1 MPQDASTAGLTADVD
16 LNFVGR
22 LTISHK
28 LLTAL
33 GEDPGPPL
41 GLLVFD
47 LHANPG
53 ASPDGLPAE
62 VTWDADNGQCIVSLC
77 GDSSVHD
84 VLAGHLADLRA
95 RLREQAVTA

>member
-1 MPQDASTAGLTADVD
+1 MAQDASTAGLTADVD
-16 LNFVGR
+16 LNFVGW

-28 LLTAL
+28 LLPAH
-33 GEDPGPPL
+33 GEDQDPPL

-47 LHANPG
+47 LHTDHS

-62 VTWDADNGQCIVSLC
+62 ITWDADSGQCTVSLC
-77 GDSSVHD
+77 GDYSVHD